1 VVVHW
6 VNLPNILARGR
17 IATDS
22 HCWNGR
28 WQTEVDG
35 WRLTLDR
42 RHDYD
47 SITEKKTAPM
57 FVLTHV
63 MEVRRVD
70 GTSFDVASASQLLE
84 CLRVC
89 FSFAFGRW
97 VAPALPVG
105 YDSTDQVVWEEWTSP
120 ICHPYQTIGAAWLYR
135 LRSDDLAELVERAL
149 SAFLDSVR
157 PGITRFQMV
166 LAVQS
171 VEAGFVEQRI
181 MAAFPALENLAWVTL
196 VLGRLV
202 PRQQYQDRRKWPGER
217 RLRRLLELAQVPTGI
232 DASAVPALA
241 AFAAA
246 ENLDDGP
253 AAVTAVRNRLI
264 HPKNPHD
271 QIYHLDGL
279 VQDAW
284 LLSRHY
290 LTLLILHSI
299 GYRGSYVKLVPPHG
313 WAGDAKS
320 VPWAVVTP

>member
-1 VVVHW
+1 MVVHW
-6 VNLPNILARGR
+6 VNLPNILAGGR

-47 SITEKKTAPM
+47 SVTETETASL

-70 GTSFDVASASQLLE
+70 GASFDVASVSQLLE

-97 VAPALPVG
+97 VAPVLPVG
-105 YDSTDQVVWEEWTSP
+105 YDSADQVVWEEWTSP

-135 LRSDDLAELVERAL
+135 LWSDDLAELVERAL
-149 SAFLDSVR
+149 PAFLDPAR

-196 VLGRLV
+196 VLGGLV
-202 PRQQYQDRRKWPGER
+202 PRQQYRDPRSWPGER
-217 RLRRLLELAQVPTGI
+217 RLRRLLELAQVPIGI
-232 DASAVPALA
+232 DAAAVPALA
-241 AFAAA
+241 AFAAT
-246 ENLDDGP
+246 ENLGDGP

-313 WAGDAKS
+313 WASNAKS
-320 VPWAVVTP
+320 VPWAATTP